1 MSSFQIKILAC
12 LFMLIDHFGLI
23 FFPSLIGFRIIG
35 RFSFPL
41 FAWLISTGYFHTGN
55 VFKYLR
61 RLIVLAVIIQIPYSL
76 YFKSTYLNIFF
87 TLFVGLL
94 VIYFYDSLKNR
105 TIAIISVS
113 NLLLL
118 SAVLNFDYGVYGVL
132 TIFLFYFFHKDF
144 KKMIFSQLL
153 LNIFNLAV
161 IILFDN
167 FVLTKLDIVQPFSL
181 LALIIIFLYNG
192 RKGQNFK
199 YVFYVFYPAH
209 LLFMYAIKLII
220 DR

>member
-1 MSSFQIKILAC
+1 
-12 LFMLIDHFGLI
+12 MLIDHFGLI